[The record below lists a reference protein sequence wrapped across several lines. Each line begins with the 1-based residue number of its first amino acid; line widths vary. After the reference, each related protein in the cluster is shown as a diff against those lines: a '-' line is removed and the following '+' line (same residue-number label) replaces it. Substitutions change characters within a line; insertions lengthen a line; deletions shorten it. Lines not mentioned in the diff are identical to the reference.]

1 MSVELL
7 FLLLAYHAAL
17 HSVAVRVLGLKY
29 DSFSTLEGSFVVW
42 LRLFGVAGEELAS
55 AVRSA

>member
-1 MSVELL
+1 M
-7 FLLLAYHAAL
+7 
-17 HSVAVRVLGLKY
+17 LGLKY